1 MIPAAPWRVVLVT
14 RILPV
19 ALGFSAAVQEAG
31 HELVALLTIRSGN
44 RYGPVGELDPLLAG
58 IPAELDVLL
67 PGRRAAI
74 APLLASVRP
83 DLVIC
88 MGFPWKIPADA
99 LAVPTLG
106 WLNGH
111 PSLLPR
117 HRGPIPVAWAIRDG
131 DDEIGITFHRMD
143 AELDTGAILAQ
154 AAQPL
159 GEYVE
164 PEEMFTGMGPLILAT
179 LGEALEKLAAGE
191 PGTVQEGGDY
201 QSFFSADDAWLDL
214 GRPAV
219 EVHRLVW
226 GWRYALAQDGLLGAL
241 TELDGETVRVLA
253 SSLEEVEGARRVEC
267 GDGPLWILVTEPVAS
282 TPEPA
287 EATRT
292 SAPAP
297 STR

>member
-1 MIPAAPWRVVLVT
+1 MTPPHPWRVVIVT

-19 ALGFSAAVQEAG
+19 ALGFTAAVREAG
-31 HELVALLTIRSGN
+31 HEPVALLTIRGGN
-44 RYGPVGELDPLLAG
+44 RYGPVAELEPLLAS
-58 IPAELDVLL
+58 IPPELDVLL

-74 APLLASVRP
+74 APLLAAARP
-83 DLVIC
+83 DLVVC
-88 MGFPWKIPADA
+88 MGFPWRIPAEA

-131 DDEIGITFHRMD
+131 DEEIGITFHRMD

-154 AAQPL
+154 AAHPL
-159 GEYVE
+159 GEFAE
-164 PEEMFTGMGPLILAT
+164 PEQMFTGMGPLILAT
-179 LGEALEKLAAGE
+179 LGEALEQLAAGE
-191 PGTVQEGGDY
+191 PGMAQEGGDY

-214 GRPAV
+214 RRPAV

-226 GWRYALAQDGLLGAL
+226 GWRYALAQNGLLGAL

-253 SSLEEVEGARRVEC
+253 SSLTEVEGAHRVEC
-267 GDGPLWILVTEPVAS
+267 GDGPLWLVATEPVGS
-282 TPEPA
+282 TPEQA

>member
-1 MIPAAPWRVVLVT
+1 MTPSAPWRVVLVT

-31 HELVALLTIRSGN
+31 HDLVALLTTRAGN
-44 RYGPVGELDPLLAG
+44 RYGPVGELEPLLAG
-58 IPAELDVLL
+58 IPAELDVLV

-74 APLLASVRP
+74 ASLLASVRP
-83 DLVIC
+83 DLVVC

-99 LAVPTLG
+99 LAVPALG

-131 DDEIGITFHRMD
+131 DPEIGITFHRMD

-154 AAQPL
+154 AAYPL

-164 PEEMFTGMGPLILAT
+164 PEAMFTGMGPTILAT
-179 LGEALEKLAAGE
+179 LGVALEKLAAGE

-201 QSFFSADDAWLDL
+201 QSFFSDGDAWLDL
-214 GRPAV
+214 SRPAG

-253 SSLEEVEGARRVEC
+253 SSLDEVEGARRVEC
-267 GDGPLWILVTEPVAS
+267 GDGPLWILVTEPVGS

-292 SAPAP
+292 SAPAS